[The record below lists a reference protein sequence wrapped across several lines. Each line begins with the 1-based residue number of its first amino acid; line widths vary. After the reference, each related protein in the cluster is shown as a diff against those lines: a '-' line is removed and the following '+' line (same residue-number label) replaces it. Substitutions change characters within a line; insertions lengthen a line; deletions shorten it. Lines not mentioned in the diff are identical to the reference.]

1 MLEMDSVGVK
11 NITTIDIG
19 IWPKT
24 TAVSEIYLSSPFF
37 TIAFQIACKSAA
49 KIIAK
54 NTVKD
59 IDELISN

>member
-1 MLEMDSVGVK
+1 M
-11 NITTIDIG
+11 TTIDIG
-19 IWPKT
+19 IGPKT
-24 TAVSEIYLSSPFF
+24 TAVSEIYLSSPVF

-54 NTVKD
+54 NTVKG

>member
-1 MLEMDSVGVK
+1 MGVK
-11 NITTIDIG
+11 NITAIAIG

-24 TAVSEIYLSSPFF
+24 IAVSEIYLSSPFF

-59 IDELISN
+59 ISELISD

>member
-1 MLEMDSVGVK
+1 MDSGGVK
-11 NITTIDIG
+11 NITAIDIG
-19 IWPKT
+19 TWPKT

-54 NTVKD
+54 KTDKG
-59 IDELISN
+59 ISGLVPD

>member
-1 MLEMDSVGVK
+1 MLCIDSIGVK

-19 IWPKT
+19 ICPKT
-24 TAVSEIYLSSPFF
+24 IAVSEKYLSFSFF

-54 NTVKD
+54 KTFKD
-59 IDELISN
+59 TGELISD